1 MRIFR
6 MTRRLRTPLLL
17 ILGAATL
24 SACVSFGAKPPP
36 FLLTLDAD
44 AAPPAG
50 AARTAGEAAT
60 LTILIPT
67 APQKLRT
74 QRIPVQQ
81 DGASVAY
88 VKDAQW
94 VEAPQR
100 LFQRLIS
107 ETVAARSGRVVLD
120 EGQYL
125 TAPGEQLAGQLME
138 FGVDARTGEAV
149 VVYQAMLVAAGG
161 KSGWAKRCRGRRT
174 RSRSMS
180 RSGWGRKNTRRQPSL
195 AVPPCHWQCR
205 SPDRHHIS
213 ARPPPAPA
221 S

>member
-1 MRIFR
+1 M
-6 MTRRLRTPLLL
+6 MQTTRTALLASVVAVCL
-17 ILGAATL
+17 TGCIGLGGKT
-24 SACVSFGAKPPP
+24 PP

-44 AAPPAG
+44 AVPTSG
-50 AARTAGEAAT
+50 EARTAAEAAT

-74 QRIPVQQ
+74 TRIPVQQ
-81 DGASVAY
+81 DDSSVTY

-100 LFQRLIS
+100 LFQRLVS
-107 ETVAARSGRVVLD
+107 ETVSASTSRVVLD

-149 VVYQAMLVAAGG
+149 VVYQAMLVSAGG
-161 KSGWAKRCRGRRT
+161 KTVSQRRFEAREAIGGEVEAKLVGEALTRAANKVAGEVTGWLG
-174 RSRSMS
+174 
-180 RSGWGRKNTRRQPSL
+180 G
-195 AVPPCHWQCR
+195 
-205 SPDRHHIS
+205 
-213 ARPPPAPA
+213 
-221 S
+221 

>member
-1 MRIFR
+1 ML
-6 MTRRLRTPLLL
+6 RRLPAPLLAA
-17 ILGAATL
+17 LGAATL
-24 SACVSFGAKPPP
+24 SACVSFGSEPPP

-44 AAPPAG
+44 AAPAAG
-50 AARTAGEAAT
+50 QARTAGEDQA

-81 DGASVAY
+81 DDASIAY

-100 LFQRLIS
+100 LFQRLLS
-107 ETVAARSGRVVLD
+107 ETVAARTSRVILD

-138 FGVDARTGEAV
+138 FGVDEATNEAV
-149 VVYQAMLVAAGG
+149 VVYQAMLVEAGG
-161 KSGWAKRCRGRRT
+161 KTVTQRRFEAREPIGGKIEAKPVGTALTAAANRVAGDVAGW
-174 RSRSMS
+174 
-180 RSGWGRKNTRRQPSL
+180 L
-195 AVPPCHWQCR
+195 AG
-205 SPDRHHIS
+205 
-213 ARPPPAPA
+213 
-221 S
+221 

>member
-1 MRIFR
+1 
-6 MTRRLRTPLLL
+6 MTWQT
-17 ILGAATL
+17 
-24 SACVSFGAKPPP
+24 
-36 FLLTLDAD
+36 
-44 AAPPAG
+44 
-50 AARTAGEAAT
+50 EAQA

-74 QRIPVQQ
+74 VRIPVQQ
-81 DGASVAY
+81 DGSSVAY
-88 VKDAQW
+88 VQDAQW

-107 ETVAARSGRVVLD
+107 ETVAARTSRVVLD

-138 FGVDARTGEAV
+138 FGVDARTNEAV

-161 KSGWAKRCRGRRT
+161 KSVTQRRFEVREALGGKVEAKSVGEA
-174 RSRSMS
+174 
-180 RSGWGRKNTRRQPSL
+180 L
-195 AVPPCHWQCR
+195 ARAANKIAVEVADWL
-205 SPDRHHIS
+205 
-213 ARPPPAPA
+213 A

>member
-1 MRIFR
+1 MIRTF
-6 MTRRLRTPLLL
+6 RTPLLVA
-17 ILGAATL
+17 LGAVTL
-24 SACVSFGAKPPP
+24 SGCFSLGGKTPP

-44 AAPPAG
+44 AAPQAG
-50 AARTAGEAAT
+50 PARTAAEAST

-94 VEAPQR
+94 IEAPQR

-161 KSGWAKRCRGRRT
+161 KSVTQRRFEARENLGGVVEAKPVGEALTRAANKVAVDVAGWLG
-174 RSRSMS
+174 
-180 RSGWGRKNTRRQPSL
+180 G
-195 AVPPCHWQCR
+195 
-205 SPDRHHIS
+205 
-213 ARPPPAPA
+213 
-221 S
+221 

>member
-1 MRIFR
+1 MLRSLRIP
-6 MTRRLRTPLLL
+6 MLAA
-17 ILGAATL
+17 LGAATL

-36 FLLTLDAD
+36 FLLTLTAD
-44 AAPPAG
+44 AAPAAG
-50 AARTAGEAAT
+50 EARTANEAQT

-81 DGASVAY
+81 DDASIAY

-100 LFQRLIS
+100 LFQRLLS
-107 ETVAARSGRVVLD
+107 ETVAARSSRVVLD

-138 FGVDARTGEAV
+138 FGVNEATNEAV
-149 VVYQAMLVAAGG
+149 VVYQAMLVNSGG
-161 KSGWAKRCRGRRT
+161 KSVTQRRFEAREPIAGKVEAKPVGEALTAAANKVAGEVAGW
-174 RSRSMS
+174 
-180 RSGWGRKNTRRQPSL
+180 L
-195 AVPPCHWQCR
+195 AE
-205 SPDRHHIS
+205 
-213 ARPPPAPA
+213 
-221 S
+221 